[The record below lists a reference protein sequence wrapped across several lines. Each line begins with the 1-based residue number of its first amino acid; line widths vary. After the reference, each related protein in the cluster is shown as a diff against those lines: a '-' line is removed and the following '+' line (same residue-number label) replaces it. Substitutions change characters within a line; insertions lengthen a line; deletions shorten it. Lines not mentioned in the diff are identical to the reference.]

1 MARSIRIGVVIP
13 AYDAAPWIGSCLTRL
28 IAQTHP
34 DWRAVVVDDGS
45 RDGTAEAVACF
56 RDPRIALLRQSNQ
69 GVSAARNRGLA
80 ALGAGCGAVL
90 FLDADDWLA
99 PDALA
104 RMAAALDARP
114 DAAAAWGR
122 FALMRADAMPGD
134 RPVRIVR
141 PRLPG
146 GDTLAALAVGNR
158 FANGGHVLIR
168 AKAAHR
174 AGSFA
179 TGLSF
184 GEDWEYWVRLA
195 LTGPFVPVA
204 GRAPLLYVRRRAEGA
219 YASRAA
225 DPAAFLPA
233 LSAIYANPVMAA
245 RFPAARLA
253 ALRRAA
259 AAECLWIAGRALA
272 AAGATDGL
280 ALLRRSVREAP
291 SLRRAALLA
300 ALHARAAAAA
310 LAA

>member
-28 IAQTHP
+28 FAQTHP

-45 RDGTAEAVACF
+45 RDGTAEVVSCF
-56 RDPRIALLRQSNQ
+56 RDRRIGLIRQGNA
-69 GVSAARNRGLA
+69 GVSSARNRGLA
-80 ALGAGCGAVL
+80 QLDADAVL

-99 PDALA
+99 PEALA
-104 RMAAALDARP
+104 RMAAALAARP
-114 DAAAAWGR
+114 EAAAAWGR

-134 RPVRIVR
+134 RPLRVVR
-141 PRLPG
+141 PRLAG
-146 GDTLAALAVGNR
+146 GDTLAALAIGNR
-158 FANGGHVLIR
+158 FANGGHVLVR

-179 TGLSF
+179 TSLCF

-204 GRAPLLYVRRRAEGA
+204 GRAPLLFVRRRAEGA

-259 AAECLWIAGRALA
+259 AAECLWIAGRAMTG
-272 AAGATDGL
+272 AGVADGL

-291 SLRRAALLA
+291 SLRRVALLA
-300 ALHARAAAAA
+300 ALHARAAAAGS
-310 LAA
+310 LA